1 MPKKSLL
8 ALVALALATG
18 ALTAVAAC
26 SSSSSSTPSTE
37 DAGTDEDAE
46 TDSAVAPPEN
56 VLQNPSFESSGAECG
71 PPWQAVPGSSLE
83 TATQGKTGSKSCKIC
98 NTGTTTKEVGVVVE
112 VPIEPAADGKTP
124 WALEAYFRDLDGGA
138 GDGGNSGRISLTPK
152 DSAGSPV
159 LPGGQAEGTAIGSST
174 WRNLATPATP
184 KKNAVKLEAKIGGLL
199 NPSGCILVD
208 DVTVYRAQ

>member
-1 MPKKSLL
+1 MPKKSFL
-8 ALVALALATG
+8 AFIILGLASGAFAAL
-18 ALTAVAAC
+18 AC
-26 SSSSSSTPSTE
+26 SSSSSTTPGAE
-37 DAGTDEDAE
+37 DAGTEEDAE
-46 TDSAVAPPEN
+46 TDSATAPPVN
-56 VLQNPSFESSGAECG
+56 VLENPSFEMSGAACS
-71 PPWQAVPGSSLE
+71 PPWQAVPGSTLE

-98 NTGTTTKEVGVVVE
+98 NNGTEAKEVGVMVD

-152 DSAGSPV
+152 DNAGNPV

-208 DVTVYRAQ
+208 DVSVYRAQ